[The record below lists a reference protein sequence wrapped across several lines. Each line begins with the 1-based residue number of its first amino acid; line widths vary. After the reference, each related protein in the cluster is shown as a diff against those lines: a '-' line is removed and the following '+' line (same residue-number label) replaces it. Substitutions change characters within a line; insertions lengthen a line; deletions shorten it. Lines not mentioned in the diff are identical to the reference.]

1 MTEGILDKAKSLSD
15 SLKDK
20 VTGLNE
26 FMIENDKNEII
37 NMFKEKGVS
46 KIDEI
51 FETIDRYRSVFT
63 DAGYQIG
70 AINASLGI
78 PPDIT
83 IVFKFLGTIDPVKR
97 KLVLKE
103 AEESKLIIIILE
115 SLFNASDFSE
125 KIKVGE
131 LTLKTIN
138 VKLGLIPAI
147 SIALG

>member
-37 NMFKEKGVS
+37 SLFKVKGVS

-70 AINASLGI
+70 GINTSLGI

-83 IVFKFLGTIDPVKR
+83 IVFKFLGTIDTEKR
-97 KLVLKE
+97 KLVLEE
-103 AEESKLIIIILE
+103 AEENKLVIIILE
-115 SLFNASDFSE
+115 SLFKASDFSE
-125 KIKVGE
+125 KIKVEE

>member
-37 NMFKEKGVS
+37 SLFKEKGVS

-51 FETIDRYRSVFT
+51 YETIDRYRSVFT

-70 AINASLGI
+70 GINTSLGI

-83 IVFKFLGTIDPVKR
+83 IVFKFLGTIDTEKR
-97 KLVLKE
+97 KLVLEE
-103 AEESKLIIIILE
+103 AEENKLVIIILE
-115 SLFNASDFSE
+115 SLFKASDFSE

>member
-37 NMFKEKGVS
+37 SLFKEKGVS

-70 AINASLGI
+70 GINSSLGI

-83 IVFKFLGTIDPVKR
+83 IVFKFLGTIDTEKR
-97 KLVLKE
+97 KLVLEE
-103 AEESKLIIIILE
+103 AEENKLVIIILE
-115 SLFNASDFSE
+115 SLFKASDFSE

>member
-37 NMFKEKGVS
+37 SLFKEKGVS

-70 AINASLGI
+70 GINTSLGI

-83 IVFKFLGTIDPVKR
+83 IVFKFLGTIDTEKR
-97 KLVLKE
+97 KLVLEE
-103 AEESKLIIIILE
+103 AEENKLVIIILE
-115 SLFNASDFSE
+115 SLFKASDFSE
-125 KIKVGE
+125 KIKVEE

-147 SIALG
+147 RIALR

>member
-1 MTEGILDKAKSLSD
+1 MAEGILDKAKSLTD

-26 FMIENDKNEII
+26 YMLESDKNEII
-37 NMFKEKGVS
+37 NLFKDKGMS
-46 KIDEI
+46 RIDEI
-51 FETIDRYRSVFT
+51 FETIEHYRSVFV

-70 AINASLGI
+70 GINASLGL

-83 IVFKFLGTIDPVKR
+83 IAFKFLGTIDLEKR
-97 KLVLKE
+97 KIVLEE
-103 AEESKLIIIILE
+103 AEENKLIIIILE
-115 SLFNASDFSE
+115 SLFKASDFSE

-147 SIALG
+147 SIVLG

>member
-20 VTGLNE
+20 VAGLNE

-37 NMFKEKGVS
+37 SLFKEKGVS

-70 AINASLGI
+70 GINTSLGI

-83 IVFKFLGTIDPVKR
+83 IVFKFLGTIDTEKR
-97 KLVLKE
+97 KLVLEE
-103 AEESKLIIIILE
+103 AEENKLVIIILE
-115 SLFNASDFSE
+115 SLFKASDFSE

>member
-37 NMFKEKGVS
+37 SLFKEKGVS

-70 AINASLGI
+70 GINTSLGI

-83 IVFKFLGTIDPVKR
+83 IVFKFLGTIDTEKR
-97 KLVLKE
+97 KLVLEE
-103 AEESKLIIIILE
+103 AEENKLVIIILE
-115 SLFNASDFSE
+115 SLFKASDFSE
-125 KIKVGE
+125 KIKVEE

>member
-37 NMFKEKGVS
+37 SLFKEKGVS

-70 AINASLGI
+70 GINTSLGI

-83 IVFKFLGTIDPVKR
+83 IVFKFLGTIDTEKR
-97 KLVLKE
+97 KLVLEE
-103 AEESKLIIIILE
+103 AEENKLVIIILE
-115 SLFNASDFSE
+115 SLFKASDFSE

>member
-83 IVFKFLGTIDPVKR
+83 IVFKFLGTIDPVK
-97 KLVLKE
+97 E
-103 AEESKLIIIILE
+103 
-115 SLFNASDFSE
+115 N
-125 KIKVGE
+125 
-131 LTLKTIN
+131 
-138 VKLGLIPAI
+138 
-147 SIALG
+147 

>member
-1 MTEGILDKAKSLSD
+1 SLTD
-15 SLKDK
+15 SLKNK
-20 VTGLNE
+20 VSDLND
-26 FMIENDKNEII
+26 FMVENDKNEII
-37 NMFKEKGVS
+37 NLFKEKSES

-51 FETIDRYRSVFT
+51 FETIDRYKNVFT

-70 AINASLGI
+70 GINASLGL

-83 IVFKFLGTIDPVKR
+83 IVFKILGTVDREKR
-97 KLVLKE
+97 NSVLSE
-103 AEESKLIIIILE
+103 AEENKLITIILE
-115 SLFNASDFSE
+115 SLFKASDFSD

>member
-37 NMFKEKGVS
+37 IMFKEKGVS

-70 AINASLGI
+70 GINTSLGI

-83 IVFKFLGTIDPVKR
+83 IVFKFLGTIDSEKR
-97 KLVLKE
+97 KLVLEK
-103 AEESKLIIIILE
+103 AEENKLVIIILE
-115 SLFNASDFSE
+115 SLFKASDFSE

>member
-1 MTEGILDKAKSLSD
+1 MTEGILDKVKSLSD

-37 NMFKEKGVS
+37 SLFKEKGVS

-70 AINASLGI
+70 GINTSLGI

-83 IVFKFLGTIDPVKR
+83 IVFKFLGTIDTEKR
-97 KLVLKE
+97 KLVLEE
-103 AEESKLIIIILE
+103 AEENKLVIIILE
-115 SLFNASDFSE
+115 SLFKASDFSE

>member
-70 AINASLGI
+70 GINTSLGI

-83 IVFKFLGTIDPVKR
+83 IVFKFLGTIDSEKR
-97 KLVLKE
+97 KLVLEK
-103 AEESKLIIIILE
+103 AEENKLVIIILE
-115 SLFNASDFSE
+115 SLFKASDFSE

>member
-37 NMFKEKGVS
+37 SLFKEKGVS

-70 AINASLGI
+70 GINTSLGI

-83 IVFKFLGTIDPVKR
+83 IVFKFLGTIDTEKR
-97 KLVLKE
+97 KLVLEE
-103 AEESKLIIIILE
+103 AEENKLVIIILE
-115 SLFNASDFSE
+115 SLFKASDLSE

>member
-1 MTEGILDKAKSLSD
+1 MTEGILNKAKSLSD

-37 NMFKEKGVS
+37 SLFKEKGVS

-70 AINASLGI
+70 GINTSLGI

-83 IVFKFLGTIDPVKR
+83 IVFKFLGTIDTEKR
-97 KLVLKE
+97 KLVLEE
-103 AEESKLIIIILE
+103 AEENKLVIIILE
-115 SLFNASDFSE
+115 SLFKASDFSE

>member
-37 NMFKEKGVS
+37 SLFKEKGVS

-51 FETIDRYRSVFT
+51 YETIDRYRSVFT

-70 AINASLGI
+70 GINSSLGI

-83 IVFKFLGTIDPVKR
+83 IVFKFLGTIDTEKR
-97 KLVLKE
+97 KLVLEE
-103 AEESKLIIIILE
+103 AEENKLVIIILE
-115 SLFNASDFSE
+115 SLFKASDFSE